1 MHVKKCVFYTKKI
14 SEKMKKFQSWS
25 CPTYLTK
32 NRTKIRCKKIKKS
45 GIDLFCNRTRE
56 NINEKVE
63 STCS

>member
-1 MHVKKCVFYTKKI
+1 MCILYKKI

-32 NRTKIRCKKIKKS
+32 NRTKIRCKKKEKKKNKKS

-63 STCS
+63 STFS